1 MHEKK
6 FGQKIKNWKFSIS
19 IGREIGSIDQKSG
32 KVNFWKTEQVNA
44 KTPQSIVFDECNAWV
59 WD

>member
-1 MHEKK
+1 MMHEKK

-32 KVNFWKTEQVNA
+32 KVNFWKTEQFNA
-44 KTPQSIVFDECNAWV
+44 ETPQSTIFH
-59 WD
+59 